1 MWGLTPL
8 LRNLGQDFG
17 FTEVIMWGCGLI
29 YLITLAVD
37 PSQLFSGGIFGMLS
51 PTRATLFLFGASGSE
66 PMFTL
71 GRWWTVL
78 SATWL
83 HGSAL
88 HIFFNL
94 YWLRQLGHQTSELY
108 GSGRMMIIYTAGG
121 VTGFLASSAAGHWLG
136 FLPRFLQGAQLTVG
150 ASASILGLLGAL
162 IYSGRRGGS
171 VALGQW
177 ARNMVIMLIVIGLL
191 VPIMDNWAHLGGLAG
206 GYLVARFLDPAKPER
221 TDHLILGFI
230 CLLLSVGS
238 IVLSIV
244 TGLPL
249 LRQMGVL

>member
-17 FTEVIMWGCGLI
+17 FTDVIMWGCGLI

-37 PSQLFSGGIFGMLS
+37 PSQLFSGGILGMLS
-51 PTRATLFLFGASGSE
+51 PSGATLFLFGASGST
-66 PMFTL
+66 PVFDL

-78 SATWL
+78 SAAWL

-88 HIFFNL
+88 HIVFNML
-94 YWLRQLGHQTSELY
+94 WVRDLGRLTTDVY
-108 GSGRMMIIYTAGG
+108 GAGRMMIIYTIGG
-121 VTGFLASSAAGHWLG
+121 IVGFLFSSAAGHWLG
-136 FLPRFLQGAQLTVG
+136 FLPGFLQGANVTVG
-150 ASASILGLLGAL
+150 ASASLFGLLGAL

-171 VALGQW
+171 VALGDQ
-177 ARNMVIMLIVIGLL
+177 ARNWAIILFIFGFLMPRV
-191 VPIMDNWAHLGGLAG
+191 DNWAHLGGLIG
-206 GYLVARFLDPAKPER
+206 GYLVGRFLDPAKPER
-221 TDHLILGFI
+221 TDHLILGFV
-230 CLLLSVGS
+230 CVLLSAGAV
-238 IVLSIV
+238 VLSIV